1 MKAKTIKLFATQI
14 PYTQIPYTDEELE
27 ENEVYVEFNVEE
39 LLDQINNEDIEDY
52 ARWSLDMID
61 PDDCECETINEAS
74 EWELVDELKSRDFN
88 FVDELDDDEL
98 LDEMESR
105 GLSEYVTISG
115 LDYVDTEML
124 KEITTLFLNSTLAQ
138 RQIMYNLL
146 IK

>member
-1 MKAKTIKLFATQI
+1 MKKSEIKIVGKQI
-14 PYTQIPYTDEELE
+14 FEDELE
-27 ENEVYVEFNVEE
+27 VGDVQILANVDNILDDIDTDVLRKYVE
-39 LLDQINNEDIEDY
+39 Y
-52 ARWSLDMID
+52 HLDMID
-61 PDDCECETINEAS
+61 PDDCECETVDEAE

-115 LDYVDTEML
+115 LDCVDAKML
-124 KEITTLFLNSTLAQ
+124 EEITTLFLNSTLAQ

>member
-1 MKAKTIKLFATQI
+1 MKSKTIKLFATQI

-39 LLDQINNEDIEDY
+39 LLDQIDTDVLKKYVEY
-52 ARWSLDMID
+52 HLDMID
-61 PDDCECETINEAS
+61 PDDCECETVDEAS

-88 FVDELDDDEL
+88 FEDELDDDDL
-98 LDEMESR
+98 LDEVAARRLGEH
-105 GLSEYVTISG
+105 IAIQG
-115 LDYVDTEML
+115 LDYVDTEIL

>member
-39 LLDQINNEDIEDY
+39 LLDQIDTDVLRKY
-52 ARWSLDMID
+52 AKYHLDMID
-61 PDDCECETINEAS
+61 PDDCECETVDEAR

-88 FVDELDDDEL
+88 FEDELDDDDL
-98 LDEMESR
+98 LDEVAARRLGEN
-105 GLSEYVTISG
+105 IAIQG
-115 LDYVDTEML
+115 LDCVDTKMI
-124 KEITTLFLNSTLAQ
+124 KEITELFLNSTLSQ
-138 RQIMYNLL
+138 REIMYNLL